1 MQNFILVLCSFDS
14 AKGFARGK
22 ATKKVFFCHIFC
34 CGEVSHL
41 DPGSAAGHIQ
51 NAVFINV
58 TIVRRQNVPL
68 PSHKPLED
76 LLEAY
81 RDGSLDAFDEFFR
94 RTRDPLY
101 SYVKR
106 RVKNSEAAQDII
118 QDAFLRIHRYIGS
131 FKRSEGK
138 ALPWLLSVVQNC
150 INDYYSLQ
158 KAKPG
163 ERGFELEPEASY
175 EQGMD
180 ERLFLK
186 EIILALEKRID
197 PEELDL
203 LLQRLV
209 VGFSFNEIAYRKG
222 ILPDNA
228 RQKFS
233 RILKKIRHLTADY

>member
-1 MQNFILVLCSFDS
+1 M
-14 AKGFARGK
+14 
-22 ATKKVFFCHIFC
+22 
-34 CGEVSHL
+34 
-41 DPGSAAGHIQ
+41 
-51 NAVFINV
+51 
-58 TIVRRQNVPL
+58 PL

-81 RDGSLDAFDEFFR
+81 REGSLEAFDEFFR

-106 RVKNSEAAQDII
+106 RVKNAEAAQDII

-138 ALPWLLSVVQNC
+138 ALPWLLSIVQNC
-150 INDYYSLQ
+150 IIDHYNLQ
-158 KAKPG
+158 KAKLG
-163 ERGFELEPEASY
+163 EGGFELEVSY

-180 ERLFLK
+180 DRLFLK
-186 EIILALEKRID
+186 EIIQALEKHID
-197 PEELDL
+197 SEELDL

-233 RILKKIRHLTADY
+233 RILKKIRLLAADY